1 MRKQRVVDDRDEPPH
16 EKEARKQS
24 KRPSVAA
31 GFTVRRSGDRGCVG
45 NWGQAAHPLS
55 NLICMSIYPVSIC
68 QYSDLVRSMRT
79 EPAATL
85 IRQPDRPS
93 HSARLPTSFSHPR
106 PILPSATPPAITPPP
121 RHPLP

>member
-55 NLICMSIYPVSIC
+55 NLICMSIYPVSIG
-68 QYSDLVRSMRT
+68 QYSDCVRSMRT
-79 EPAATL
+79 RSEE
-85 IRQPDRPS
+85 
-93 HSARLPTSFSHPR
+93 HTSELQSLMRTSYAVFCLQKKTHETNTC
-106 PILPSATPPAITPPP
+106 IYYTQYQV
-121 RHPLP
+121 